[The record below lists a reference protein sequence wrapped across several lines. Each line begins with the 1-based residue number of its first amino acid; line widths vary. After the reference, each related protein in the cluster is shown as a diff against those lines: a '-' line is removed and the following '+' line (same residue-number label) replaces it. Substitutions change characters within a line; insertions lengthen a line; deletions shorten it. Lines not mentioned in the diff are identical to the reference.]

1 MTNADQMVRTKQSEI
16 VGGIYINVF
25 TDGSGG
31 FFSLK
36 DGQSE
41 PLNYLVQE
49 AELRA
54 RIQKEFDVFQK
65 TITGV

>member
-1 MTNADQMVRTKQSEI
+1 MTDPTVRSKPSEI
-16 VGGIYINVF
+16 VGGIYLHVF

-41 PLNYLVQE
+41 PLNYLIQE
-49 AELRA
+49 AELQI
-54 RIQKEFDVFQK
+54 RIQEEFNVFK
-65 TITGV
+65 RLITGV